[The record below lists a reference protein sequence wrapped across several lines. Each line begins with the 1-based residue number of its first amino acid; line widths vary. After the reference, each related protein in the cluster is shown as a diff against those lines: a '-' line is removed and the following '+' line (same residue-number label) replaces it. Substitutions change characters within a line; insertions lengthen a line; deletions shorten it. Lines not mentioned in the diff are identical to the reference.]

1 MHLLLEHR
9 VGFLSPRVDQPPQH
23 SAKWSLQNLAV
34 LTNICLHMRLKCG
47 DCCFLHRPSFSPFI
61 ELHNDVKNKKWAKA
75 TLIKDLCFRAEL
87 VLCRGSPSLILKLKI
102 QNQFNRMS
110 PRKTSNCLH
119 LPDFLQRSFSAG
131 KNQNVLEEPMDTQ
144 QTVILQI
151 TS

>member
-9 VGFLSPRVDQPPQH
+9 VGFLSPRVDQSPQH

-61 ELHNDVKNKKWAKA
+61 ELRNDVKNKKWAKA

-119 LPDFLQRSFSAG
+119 LPDFLQ
-131 KNQNVLEEPMDTQ
+131 
-144 QTVILQI
+144 
-151 TS
+151 